1 MKAEYT
7 LLYGTPVVWLDE
19 ETSVRGKRP
28 PNFTAEVDVKSIT
41 ELATVAYKAFLE
53 THSDSSMIP
62 AENVNFN
69 LLLSANLKE
78 N

>member
-1 MKAEYT
+1 MKGEYI
-7 LLYGTPVVWLDE
+7 LQYGAPVVDE
-19 ETSVRGKRP
+19 ETGARGHKP
-28 PNFTAEVDVKSIT
+28 PDFHMEVEVKSIT
-41 ELATVAYKAFLE
+41 ELATAAYKAFQE